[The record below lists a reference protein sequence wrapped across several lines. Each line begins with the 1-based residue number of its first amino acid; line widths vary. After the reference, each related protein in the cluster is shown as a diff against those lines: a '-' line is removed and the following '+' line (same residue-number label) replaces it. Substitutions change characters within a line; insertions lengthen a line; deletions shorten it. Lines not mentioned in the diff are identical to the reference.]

1 MTPLK
6 ALTRSVARASFSNV
20 LTLAAMLLGLLLSGV
35 FTIFYFSQ
43 SWNAYQN
50 ARHDS
55 GVQVS
60 QMLGTAYA
68 NGKMPAIEMAME
80 GPLGDRAVLRDPE
93 GNVLYGKMTPTFAHR
108 ASTFP
113 VSHNGEALGT
123 LTYATNTTYI
133 PPLPYWLAALLCLAI
148 SAISALIMRAFA
160 RTVGQSVNQATKL
173 ISDYS
178 LAGTGRRR
186 VTDFTFSEFR
196 QLALETT
203 RATRRVAK
211 ELENLR
217 ASARIDERTGLLTE
231 RAFHDEVRDTIQGLA
246 PAGHAV
252 LVTVEFEPQTPGAD
266 SSNLSLSTDAHTEV
280 ADRLRI
286 FASQSAA
293 KHGHFP
299 DNWLLGSLFAE
310 KYAILIKE
318 NVTRDETAAIIRE
331 LLGEFRIP
339 LRYQQQT
346 VPVALRGSIVLMPQ
360 DGDSLN
366 RVMDRAQATIE
377 DLKLKSRTGF
387 AFYSPKLER
396 QRDAKLKLES
406 ELRQAVAED
415 RFIPLFQPKIDLA
428 TGRISGTE
436 ALARWQLENGRLVSP
451 SVFIELAEETGLISQ
466 IGEQIMRK
474 ACIET
479 AKWAQ
484 EGYRVNLAV
493 NVSPRQFE
501 NDNLAETILDAL
513 AKSGLPPRQFEIE
526 ITESLAIQ
534 QPERVRAVLEPLQ
547 RLGIKLAMDDFGTG
561 HSNLAVLT
569 QLDFDVFKIDRQF
582 LTGTPHDPQA
592 NAIVD
597 MILSMASSL
606 EMKIVGEGIETEA
619 QAEFLTER
627 QCDIGQGF
635 LYSPPVTAQAFAEML
650 KSQPFMAKRLSA

>member
-1 MTPLK
+1 M
-6 ALTRSVARASFSNV
+6 S
-20 LTLAAMLLGLLLSGV
+20 LGLVMSGL
-35 FTIFYFSQ
+35 FTVFYFSQ

-50 ARHDS
+50 GAERS

-60 QMLGTAYA
+60 EMLTMALVDE
-68 NGKMPAIEMAME
+68 KTPAIEMAVDSA
-80 GPLGDRAVLRDPE
+80 LADRAVLRAPDGE
-93 GNVLYGKMTPTFAHR
+93 VLYGSLSPTFEAN
-108 ASTFP
+108 AAVFP
-113 VSHNGEALGT
+113 LEHNGETLGT
-123 LTYATNTTYI
+123 LTYAPNTAYT
-133 PPLPYWLAALLCLAI
+133 PPMPYWLAVLLCFAI
-148 SAISALIMRAFA
+148 AAIAALVMRAFA
-160 RTVGQSVNQATKL
+160 VSVGRSVGQVTRL
-173 ISDYS
+173 IGDYS

-203 RATRRVAK
+203 RATRRVSK
-211 ELENLR
+211 ELEHLR

-231 RAFHDEVRDTIQGLA
+231 RAFHDDVRDTIQHLT
-246 PAGHAV
+246 PTGHAV
-252 LVTVEFEPQTPGAD
+252 LVTVEFEPQTPGGDAG
-266 SSNLSLSTDAHTEV
+266 NLSLSTDAHMEV

-286 FASQSAA
+286 FANQAAA
-293 KHGHFP
+293 KHGHNP
-299 DNWLLGSLFAE
+299 DNWVLGSLFAE
-310 KYAILIKE
+310 KYALLIKE
-318 NVTRDETAAIIRE
+318 NVTRDETAGIIRE

-339 LRYQQQT
+339 LRFQQQT
-346 VPVALRGSIVLMPQ
+346 LPVALRGSIVLMPQ
-360 DGDSLN
+360 DGDSLS

-377 DLKLKSRTGF
+377 DLQQKSRTGF

-396 QRDAKLKLES
+396 QRDAKLKLEA

-415 RFIPLFQPKIDLA
+415 RFIPLFQPKIDLQ

-474 ACIET
+474 ACAET

-484 EGYRVNLAV
+484 EGFRVNLAV

-501 NDNLAETILDAL
+501 NDNLAEAILDAL

-526 ITESLAIQ
+526 ITESLAIH
-534 QPERVRAVLEPLQ
+534 QPERVSAVLEPLQ

-569 QLDFDVFKIDRQF
+569 ELDFDVFKIDRQF
-582 LTGTPHDPQA
+582 LTGCPHDPQS

-597 MILSMASSL
+597 MILSMANTL
-606 EMKIVGEGIETEA
+606 QMKIVGEGIETEA
-619 QAEFLTER
+619 QAEFLTKR
-627 QCDIGQGF
+627 GCDIGQGF
-635 LYSPPVTAQAFAEML
+635 LYSPPVTSEAFGEML
-650 KSQPFMAKRLSA
+650 KSQPFMATKLSA

>member
-1 MTPLK
+1 
-6 ALTRSVARASFSNV
+6 
-20 LTLAAMLLGLLLSGV
+20 
-35 FTIFYFSQ
+35 
-43 SWNAYQN
+43 
-50 ARHDS
+50 
-55 GVQVS
+55 
-60 QMLGTAYA
+60 
-68 NGKMPAIEMAME
+68 
-80 GPLGDRAVLRDPE
+80 
-93 GNVLYGKMTPTFAHR
+93 
-108 ASTFP
+108 
-113 VSHNGEALGT
+113 
-123 LTYATNTTYI
+123 
-133 PPLPYWLAALLCLAI
+133 
-148 SAISALIMRAFA
+148 
-160 RTVGQSVNQATKL
+160 
-173 ISDYS
+173 
-178 LAGTGRRR
+178 
-186 VTDFTFSEFR
+186 
-196 QLALETT
+196 
-203 RATRRVAK
+203 
-211 ELENLR
+211 
-217 ASARIDERTGLLTE
+217 
-231 RAFHDEVRDTIQGLA
+231 
-246 PAGHAV
+246 V
-252 LVTVEFEPQTPGAD
+252 LVTIEFEPQTPGAD
-266 SSNLSLSTDAHTEV
+266 GTNLSLSTDAHTEV

-286 FASQSAA
+286 FASQAAA

-299 DNWLLGSLFAE
+299 ANWLLGSLFAE
-310 KYAILIKE
+310 KYALLIKE

-339 LRYQQQT
+339 LRFNQQT
-346 VPVALRGSIVLMPQ
+346 LPVALRGSIVLMPQ

-377 DLKLKSRTGF
+377 DLKQKSRTGF

-396 QRDAKLKLES
+396 QRDAKLKLEA

-415 RFIPLFQPKIDLA
+415 RFIPLFQPKIDLQ

-501 NDNLAETILDAL
+501 NDNLAEAILDAL

-534 QPERVRAVLEPLQ
+534 QPERVRSVVEPLQ

-597 MILSMASSL
+597 MILSMANSL

-619 QAEFLTER
+619 QAEFLTQR

-635 LYSPPVTAQAFAEML
+635 LYSPPVTSQAFGEML
-650 KSQPFMAKRLSA
+650 KSQPFMAKKLSA